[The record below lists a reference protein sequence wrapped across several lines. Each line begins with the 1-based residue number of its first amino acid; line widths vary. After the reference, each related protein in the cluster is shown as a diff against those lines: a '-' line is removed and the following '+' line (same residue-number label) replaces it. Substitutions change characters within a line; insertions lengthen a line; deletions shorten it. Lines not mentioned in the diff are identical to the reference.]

1 VLWCVLEEMLDVELM
16 ILGFVG
22 VMVFVFVFMLV
33 FYLLWKKKKK

>member
-1 VLWCVLEEMLDVELM
+1 MLWCVLEEMLDVELM